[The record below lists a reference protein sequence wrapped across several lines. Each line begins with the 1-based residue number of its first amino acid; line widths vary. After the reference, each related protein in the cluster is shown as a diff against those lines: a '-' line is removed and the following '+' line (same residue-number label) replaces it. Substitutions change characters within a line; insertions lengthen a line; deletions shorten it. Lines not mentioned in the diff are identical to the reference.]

1 MYKLQE
7 IFKNMFLVLLVYF
20 TYQNVNILFN
30 HILGKPMETVLIPG
44 EPFGFAT
51 LYLLYYYVLT
61 GIGDTIREARQK
73 GDVGN

>member
-1 MYKLQE
+1 
-7 IFKNMFLVLLVYF
+7 
-20 TYQNVNILFN
+20 
-30 HILGKPMETVLIPG
+30 METVLIPG